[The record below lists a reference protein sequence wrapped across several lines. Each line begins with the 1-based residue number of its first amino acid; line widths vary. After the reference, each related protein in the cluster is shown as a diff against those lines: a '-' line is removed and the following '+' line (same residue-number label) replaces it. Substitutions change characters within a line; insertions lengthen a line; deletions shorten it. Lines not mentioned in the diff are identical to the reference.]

1 VAELG
6 YDSGRKER
14 EGRFAHGM
22 GRKREREV
30 VELSIRAKICGG
42 KVFAGLLLYL
52 IVLVDKHECKEEIG

>member
-1 VAELG
+1 VAELR

-30 VELSIRAKICGG
+30 VALSIRAKICGG
-42 KVFAGLLLYL
+42 KVLRTTTLPNCTCGQT
-52 IVLVDKHECKEEIG
+52 